1 MSVFD
6 TVQESVDPAMDDLEE
21 MKEAWNLT
29 LSQKKAVKY
38 RTGLMA
44 SPNRGRPERSEPVA
58 VDRGTEML
66 QQHPEILDN
75 TEETKDIRL
84 VHARLTAGWIPGT
97 SEEFYLEENLESVT
111 TYRRA
116 YWAIAKRYSRA
127 RLNAQDPG
135 RSENALWPGSRMYR
149 IESERMTNIPQDYT
163 YRVEMV
169 NKEVRSAFDN
179 AYTVPVVTNNRTIVC
194 YEGTGKEY
202 PWGRPWMKTRIIHQT
217 IHLLAVF
224 VQYKNRYREHQY
236 WVFYRFLMD
245 RIEVINWISLL
256 NEERDALM
264 ESLFS
269 SKELA
274 DVALKGSRYSRTHH
288 IYEYPVPGY
297 DPSIED
303 EELEKTRPENLRM
316 SEYIRQRLA
325 KDKDDVRFAK
335 EKDRRTLPLA
345 ANSREAREGTGPDL
359 KINAAILRT
368 RSNEELKKSLEEFDR
383 AIMKSEGSHD

>member
-1 MSVFD
+1 
-6 TVQESVDPAMDDLEE
+6 
-21 MKEAWNLT
+21 
-29 LSQKKAVKY
+29 
-38 RTGLMA
+38 
-44 SPNRGRPERSEPVA
+44 
-58 VDRGTEML
+58 
-66 QQHPEILDN
+66 
-75 TEETKDIRL
+75 
-84 VHARLTAGWIPGT
+84 
-97 SEEFYLEENLESVT
+97 
-111 TYRRA
+111 
-116 YWAIAKRYSRA
+116 
-127 RLNAQDPG
+127 
-135 RSENALWPGSRMYR
+135 
-149 IESERMTNIPQDYT
+149 
-163 YRVEMV
+163 
-169 NKEVRSAFDN
+169 
-179 AYTVPVVTNNRTIVC
+179 
-194 YEGTGKEY
+194 
-202 PWGRPWMKTRIIHQT
+202 
-217 IHLLAVF
+217 
-224 VQYKNRYREHQY
+224 
-236 WVFYRFLMD
+236 
-245 RIEVINWISLL
+245 
-256 NEERDALM
+256 M